1 MNKKRTWLATALVAF
16 LTLTITSG
24 IVLARSHTETKLV
37 DAVANGKLTQEQADT
52 KLEHFNNMRSKMTK
66 PFSHK
71 HRPTLEDITTKLA
84 DAVANGKLTQEQADT
99 KLEHFNNMRSKMTKP
114 FSHKHRPTL
123 EDITTKL
130 ADAVANGKLTQE
142 QADTKLAT
150 WRDKESKPRRVW

>member
-1 MNKKRTWLATALVAF
+1 MNKKRTWLATTLVAF

-24 IVLARSHTETKLV
+24 IVLARSQTE
-37 DAVANGKLTQEQADT
+37 
-52 KLEHFNNMRSKMTK
+52 
-66 PFSHK
+66 
-71 HRPTLEDITTKLA
+71 TKLA

-99 KLEHFNNMRSKMTKP
+99 KLEHFNNTRSKMTKP
-114 FSHKHRPTL
+114 FPHKHRPTL